1 MTTPQLGMD
10 ELETGQGE
18 PEVTI
23 NTAMRTLEAT
33 LQLTVLDKDLTTPPA
48 SPAATARYIVAAG
61 ATAEWA
67 GQANRIAF
75 LLNSVWEFLTPR
87 EGWLAH
93 VDDENT
99 HYKYNGTAWELF
111 AGAASLT
118 VYDISGTT
126 SSEVNGVTE
135 IQFDNALVEQIATGV
150 ARVTPLGSGSGTAD
164 EGHGTRT
171 TITSAAGVATM
182 DHSLGADF
190 MMTLGENIATFNH
203 SNLTSGDSN
212 WFSLELKQDGTG
224 GRTFAPP
231 ASWTY
236 PSGVSAYT
244 PSTGAGDIDL
254 VQGITYDNGTTWRI
268 SYEKDF
274 T

>member
-10 ELETGQGE
+10 ELEIGQGS

-23 NTAMRTLEAT
+23 NTALRTTEAA
-33 LQLTVLDKDLTTPPA
+33 LQLTVLDKDLATPPA

-61 ATAEWA
+61 ATGDWA
-67 GQANRIAF
+67 GQTNRIAF
-75 LLNSVWEFLTPR
+75 VLNNVWEFLIPR

-99 HYKYNGTAWELF
+99 YYKYSGSAWELF
-111 AGAASLT
+111 SGAASLT
-118 VYDISGTT
+118 LYDIFGTT
-126 SSEVNGVTE
+126 SSEVAAVTE
-135 IQFDNALVEQIATGV
+135 IQFDNAIVEQIAPGI
-150 ARVTPLGSGSGTAD
+150 ARVTPLGSSGNAE
-164 EGHGTRT
+164 EGHGTKT
-171 TITSAAGVATM
+171 VITAAAGVATM
-182 DHSLGADF
+182 NHSLGADF
-190 MMTLGENIATFNH
+190 TLELDQNVTTFNH
-203 SNLTSGDSN
+203 SNLTTGDSN
-212 WFSLELKQDGTG
+212 WFSLQINQDGTG

-244 PSTGAGDIDL
+244 PSAGAGDIDL
-254 VQGITYDNGTTWRI
+254 VQGISYDNGTTWRI